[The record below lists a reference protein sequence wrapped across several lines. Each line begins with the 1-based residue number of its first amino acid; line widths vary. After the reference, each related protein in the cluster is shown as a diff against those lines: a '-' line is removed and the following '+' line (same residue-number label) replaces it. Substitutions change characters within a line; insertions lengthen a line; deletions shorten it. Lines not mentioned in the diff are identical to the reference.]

1 MCPDRRAALFLA
13 ASLAVSACARPQP
26 PRITPRAAAVTGVD
40 GSGLRL
46 RVQLMA
52 HNPNSIDVTVQR
64 IDVDVTIGGQALGR
78 STVSN
83 RVRLVA
89 RQDVP
94 ITVDLTAGWRD
105 LPGLLAASVLNENV
119 PYRLDGTARVGGD
132 RINVDVP
139 FRMESTLPR
148 RILIEAAGNTV
159 NGLPR

>member
-94 ITVDLTAGWRD
+94 ISVDLTAGWRD

>member
-89 RQDVP
+89 RQDLP
-94 ITVDLTAGWRD
+94 ISVDLTAGWRD